1 MMSKIKRLLK
11 KNKTLNSIIMELTI
25 IKSWK
30 RNFKARYKIKEL
42 SANSIEKLK
51 TVIPGEKYIYFCGIP
66 QHKNLGDQAQKYC
79 IERWIKE
86 NYPEYIIICL
96 PTWSFYDKKFKKQ
109 LESVIQE
116 DDIFIIQ
123 SGYCTTSSHIDHV
136 MHRYIVKTFCNNR
149 ALIMPQTILY
159 NRKSDSGI
167 TGNIFKKNSK
177 LLFLARDRKSYEDA
191 LKYFPETRVSLF
203 PDIVTTLI
211 GAEDF
216 RFNEPRN
223 GILICV
229 RNDSEKLYT
238 NEQINKL
245 SMQFSEAGYF
255 YEIDDTNSNLPLNDL
270 QDNIENELKRT
281 IRFFGRHKVIITDR
295 YHGTIF
301 SMISN
306 TPVIVLATLDHKVK
320 TGTEWFKGIYD
331 GAYYNAES
339 LDEAYK
345 IACKILE
352 NQTVLQNEA
361 YFKVN
366 YYDRLKNLFEDEEEK

>member
-1 MMSKIKRLLK
+1 MSKITKLLK
-11 KNKTLNSIIMELTI
+11 KNKILNSIIMELRV
-25 IKSWK
+25 IKLWK
-30 RNFKARYKIKEL
+30 RNFKARYRIKEL
-42 SANSIEKLK
+42 AANSITKLK
-51 TVIPGEKYIYFCGIP
+51 NVMPGAKYIFFCGIP

-86 NYPEYIIICL
+86 NYPEHIIVCL
-96 PTWSFYDKKFKKQ
+96 PTWSFYDKKFRKQ

-116 DDIFIIQ
+116 DAIFIIQ
-123 SGYCTTSSHIDHV
+123 SGYCTTSSHIDHE

-149 ALIMPQTILY
+149 ILIMPQTILY
-159 NRKSDSGI
+159 NRKRDSRI
-167 TGNIFKKNSK
+167 TRNIFKKNQK

-191 LKYFPETRVSLF
+191 SKYFPETRISLF

-211 GAEDF
+211 GAKDF
-216 RFNEPRN
+216 CFNEHRN

-245 SMQFSEAGYF
+245 AMQFSEAGYC
-255 YEIDDTNSNLPLNDL
+255 YEIDDTNSNLPLNEL
-270 QDNIENELKRT
+270 QDNIESELKKT
-281 IRFFGRHKVIITDR
+281 IRYFGRHKVIITDR

-301 SMISN
+301 SMISD

-331 GAYYNAES
+331 GAYFNAES

-345 IACKILE
+345 IACKIIE
-352 NQTVLQNEA
+352 NPTVLRNEA

-366 YYDRLKNLFEDEEEK
+366 YYDKLKILFEDEGEK